1 MPDNSLN
8 GSPISAHHTTFDSR
22 SILAQFD
29 TSFDQTPA
37 LLTPSDS
44 AQDTEQDATSQPD
57 VVASP
62 QLPDN
67 ELGIY
72 DGPIYTDDYL
82 SPLEAFNE
90 TTEPLVPDAPE
101 EPLGHEPPGHI
112 RSPILSK

>member
-29 TSFDQTPA
+29 PSFDQSPS
-37 LLTPSDS
+37 LLTPADS
-44 AQDTEQDATSQPD
+44 AQDTEQDAASQPD
-57 VVASP
+57 VVTSP
-62 QLPDN
+62 HVPDN

-72 DGPIYTDDYL
+72 DGPIYTNDYL

-90 TTEPLVPDAPE
+90 TTEPLVPHAPE
-101 EPLGHEPPGHI
+101 EPLGHDLPGHI